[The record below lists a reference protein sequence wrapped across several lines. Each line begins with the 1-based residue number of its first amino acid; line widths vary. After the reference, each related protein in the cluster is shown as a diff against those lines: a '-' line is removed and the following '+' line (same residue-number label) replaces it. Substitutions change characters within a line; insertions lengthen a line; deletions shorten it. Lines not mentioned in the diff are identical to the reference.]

1 MKRSPFV
8 SRQIQTLKESIAQA
22 VVGPF
27 KPKPIQAIQ
36 KPSAAKK
43 VDTKSQK
50 ENDIKIK
57 PKASVKKNSSNIEN
71 LESSTLVR
79 AKPKSKSRP

>member
-1 MKRSPFV
+1 MKQSPFV

-22 VVGPF
+22 IVGPF
-27 KPKPIQAIQ
+27 KPQPIQAIQ

-43 VDTKSQK
+43 VDNKCQK

-57 PKASVKKNSSNIEN
+57 PKASVKKTSLNNEN

-79 AKPKSKSRP
+79 AKLKSKSRP